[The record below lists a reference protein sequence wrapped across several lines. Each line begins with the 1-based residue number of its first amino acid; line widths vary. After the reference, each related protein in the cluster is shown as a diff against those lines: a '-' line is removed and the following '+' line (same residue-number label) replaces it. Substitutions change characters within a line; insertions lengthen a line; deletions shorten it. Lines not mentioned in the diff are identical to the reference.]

1 MADAPFHAQGRPS
14 RPEESQNRMIARRLA
29 PRRGDLA
36 VFAGGVLLPLGIF
49 VALGVIVAGHGAP
62 GWDTRLLDLSERH
75 YQGPIY
81 ARVDA
86 ALEGGRLLAAVIL
99 LGAVILLLTRR
110 RGREALFCLL
120 AVGGVVALDIPLKE
134 LFGRP
139 EWLPPGSEGGNA
151 TEYVF
156 PSGHAMGSVAV
167 LAALT
172 LISKPRWS
180 RAIIAVGLP
189 LVVAVGVVLV
199 YAWWHYP
206 SDVVGGWCFALAWVT
221 ALWLVLRP
229 RPGPVR

>member
-1 MADAPFHAQGRPS
+1 
-14 RPEESQNRMIARRLA
+14 MIARRLA
-29 PRRGDLA
+29 PRRGDLG

-49 VALGVIVAGHGAP
+49 VAIGVIVAGHGAP

-75 YQGPIY
+75 YRGPIY
-81 ARVDA
+81 ARLDA
-86 ALEGGRLLAAVIL
+86 ALDGGLLLAAAIL

-110 RGREALFCLL
+110 RGREALFCVL

-139 EWLPPGSEGGNA
+139 EWSPPGSAGGNS

-167 LAALT
+167 LAAVS
-172 LISKPRWS
+172 LIAKPRWS
-180 RAIIAVGLP
+180 RRLIIVGLP
-189 LVVAVGVVLV
+189 LVVAVGVALV

-229 RPGPVR
+229 RPGQVR

>member
-1 MADAPFHAQGRPS
+1 
-14 RPEESQNRMIARRLA
+14 MIARRLA
-29 PRRGDLA
+29 LRRSDLA

-49 VALGVIVAGHGAP
+49 VALSVAVIGYGAQ
-62 GWDTRLLDLSERH
+62 GLDTALLDLSARH
-75 YQGPIY
+75 YRYIIY
-81 ARVDA
+81 ARLDQS
-86 ALEGGRLLAAVIL
+86 LEAGRLLAGAIL
-99 LGAVILLLTRR
+99 LSAVVLLLRRR
-110 RGREALFCLL
+110 RGREALFCVL

-139 EWLPPGSEGGNA
+139 EWSPPGGSGGGNS

-167 LAALT
+167 LAAIS

-180 RAIIAVGLP
+180 RLIIVVGLP
-189 LVVAVGVVLV
+189 LVLAVGVVLV

-206 SDVVGGWCFALAWVT
+206 SDVVAGWCFALAWVT

-229 RPGPVR
+229 PPEQVR